1 MAGPATPRGGFG
13 FGAVGSV
20 FFPPL
25 ERLPRGVSGSEV
37 RVRSH
42 RAVAPQWRIGVERR
56 GGENGRWVGQNA
68 VEGKAVVRGELRA
81 LVGAAGWDRN
91 GA

>member
-1 MAGPATPRGGFG
+1 M
-13 FGAVGSV
+13 GAK
-20 FFPPL
+20 
-25 ERLPRGVSGSEV
+25 

-42 RAVAPQWRIGVERR
+42 RIVAPHWRIGVERR
-56 GGENGRWVGQNA
+56 VGQNA